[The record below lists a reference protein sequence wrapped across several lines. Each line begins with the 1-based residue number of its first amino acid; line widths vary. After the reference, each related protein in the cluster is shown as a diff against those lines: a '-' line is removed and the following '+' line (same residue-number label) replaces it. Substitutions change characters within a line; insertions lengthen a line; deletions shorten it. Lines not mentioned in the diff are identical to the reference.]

1 MVVCQKHVI
10 FAVEIIHCM
19 TMTEADIKIPYAI
32 ANFAELR
39 ERGYYYID
47 KTAYIR
53 KLERYKAPVFLR
65 PRRFGKSL
73 LVSTLAHYYD
83 RTKADRFETL
93 FGGTSIGEHPT
104 PEHNK
109 YIVLRYDFSKM
120 SMSRDKDELEK
131 NFHLLNSGPARIAVA
146 HNRDLFG
153 DFTFQSDGNASQML
167 RELMDYVSS
176 HQLPPLY
183 ILIDEYD
190 NFTNQLLVEY
200 NDSMYEDVT
209 TGESFLH
216 TFFKVIKAGI
226 GEGTIRTCFCT
237 GVLPVTMDDL
247 TSGFNIAEMLTLKPE
262 FVNMLGF
269 THAETADY
277 LRFVISEYGPQ
288 ALFEELWTIILN
300 NYDGYRFMVN
310 GTPLFNSTILTYFL
324 KNFAE
329 LAGGI
334 PDEMVDENLRTDVS
348 WIRRLT
354 ISLENAKQMLDT
366 LLIDGEMVYSQSD
379 FRSKFNKQRFFSPEF
394 YPISLFYLGMTTLKD
409 NFYMTLPNL
418 TTRSIYVNY
427 YNELNKIS
435 DKAQWF
441 VPAYR
446 TFVDNRQFEP
456 LFYNYVE
463 KYLGQFPAQAFDK
476 INENFVRCSFFE
488 VLSRYLS
495 NCYTF
500 AIEQNLP
507 SGRADLVL
515 TGIPGSDFHNDC
527 RIVEFKYFKASE
539 YDKVEAITAPRE
551 EDVHQ
556 VNRYAAD
563 INVMFPSYK
572 ITTYVAYLAAN
583 KVAKIFISS
592 PS

>member
-1 MVVCQKHVI
+1 
-10 FAVEIIHCM
+10 
-19 TMTEADIKIPYAI
+19 MTEAEIKIPYAI

-83 RTKADRFETL
+83 RTKADRFEAL
-93 FGGTSIGEHPT
+93 FGGTSIGAHPT
-104 PEHNK
+104 AEHNK

-120 SMSRDKDELEK
+120 SMSNDKDELEK
-131 NFHLLNSGPARIAVA
+131 FFHLLNCGPARIAVA

-153 DFTFQSDGNASQML
+153 DFTFRSDGNASQML
-167 RELMDYVSS
+167 AELLDYVSS

-200 NDSMYEDVT
+200 NDSMYEEVT
-209 TGESFLH
+209 RGESFLR

-247 TSGFNIAEMLTLKPE
+247 TSGFNIAEIITLESE
-262 FVNMLGF
+262 FINMLGF
-269 THAETADY
+269 THQEAADY
-277 LRFVISEYGPQ
+277 LRFVIDTYNP
-288 ALFEELWTIILN
+288 AANYDELWTLILN
-300 NYDGYRFMVN
+300 NYDGYHFLSKSE
-310 GTPLFNSTILTYFL
+310 PLFNSTILTYFL
-324 KNFAE
+324 KKYAINKS
-329 LAGGI
+329 I
-334 PDEMVDENLRTDVS
+334 PDELVDENLRTDVS

-354 ISLENAKQMLDT
+354 ISLENAKEMLDT
-366 LLIDGEMVYSQSD
+366 LLIDGEMIYSQSD

-409 NFYMTLPNL
+409 HFTMTLPNL
-418 TTRSIYVNY
+418 TTRSIYVGY

-446 TFVDNRQFEP
+446 TFVEERRFEP

-463 KYLGQFPAQAFDK
+463 RYLGQFPAQAFDK

-488 VLSRYLS
+488 LLSRYLS

-500 AIEQNLP
+500 ALEQNLP

-515 TGIPGSDFHNDC
+515 TGIPGTDFHNDC
-527 RIVEFKYFKASE
+527 RIVEFKYYKASE
-539 YDKVEAITAPRE
+539 QGKVECITAPRE
-551 EDVHQ
+551 EDVRQ

-563 INVMFPSYK
+563 INAQFPNYRM
-572 ITTYVAYLAAN
+572 TTYVAYLAAN
-583 KVAKIFISS
+583 KAAKIF
-592 PS
+592 PANP

>member
-1 MVVCQKHVI
+1 MVILQRKNHRFVS
-10 FAVEIIHCM
+10 

-47 KTAYIR
+47 KTEYIR

-73 LVSTLAHYYD
+73 FVSTLAHYYD
-83 RTKADRFETL
+83 RNKADKFEAL
-93 FGGTSIGEHPT
+93 FGGTSIGDNPT
-104 PEHNK
+104 AEHNK
-109 YIVLRYDFSKM
+109 YIVIRYDFSQI
-120 SMSRDKDELEK
+120 SMTMDKYELER

-146 HNRDLFG
+146 QNRDIFG
-153 DFTFQSDGNASQML
+153 DFTFRSDGNASQML
-167 RELMDYVSS
+167 REILDYVSS
-176 HQLPPLY
+176 HNLPPLY

-200 NDSMYEDVT
+200 NDAMYEDVT
-209 TGESFLH
+209 TGDSFLR
-216 TFFKVIKAGI
+216 TFFKVIKSGI
-226 GEGTIRTCFCT
+226 GEGTIRSCFCT

-247 TSGFNIAEMLTLKPE
+247 TSGFNIAEIITLEPE

-269 THAETADY
+269 THKEASEY
-277 LRFVISEYGPQ
+277 LQFVIDTYNPS
-288 ALFEELWTIILN
+288 ANFDELWTLVLN
-300 NYDGYRFMVN
+300 NYDGYHFLSRSE
-310 GTPLFNSTILTYFL
+310 PLFNSTILTYFL
-324 KNFAE
+324 KKYAINKT
-329 LAGGI
+329 I

-354 ISLENAKQMLDT
+354 LSLENAKEMLDT
-366 LLIDGEMVYSQSD
+366 LLIDGEMLYSQPD
-379 FRSKFNKQRFFSPEF
+379 FKSKFNKRKFFSPEF
-394 YPISLFYLGMTTLKD
+394 YPISLYYLGMTTLKD
-409 NFYMTLPNL
+409 AYTMVLPNL
-418 TTRSIYVNY
+418 TARSIYQDY

-435 DKAQWF
+435 SKAQLF

-446 TFVDNRQFEP
+446 TFIGNREFEP
-456 LFYNYVE
+456 LFFNYVD

-495 NCYTF
+495 DSYTF

-515 TGIPGSDFHNDC
+515 TGIPGSSFHNDC
-527 RIVEFKYFKASE
+527 RIVEFKYFKAS
-539 YDKVEAITAPRE
+539 DAAKVEAIDAPRK
-551 EDVHQ
+551 EDVNQ
-556 VNRYAAD
+556 VNGYAAD
-563 INVMFPSYK
+563 INAMFPNYEIK
-572 ITTYVAYLAAN
+572 TYVAYLAAN
-583 KVAKIFISS
+583 KAAKIF
-592 PS
+592 PAN